1 MVYVAEQSMYEVT
14 CDGYLTGTSVKVVK
28 TSASGALNLCEVEV
42 FGVPTPPG

>member
-14 CDGYLTGTSVKVVK
+14 CDEYLTGTSVKVVK
-28 TSASGALNLCEVEV
+28 TSGALALCEVEV